1 MASIGFAAVATT
13 FRKPKDG
20 TISGLVG
27 WVNQGTPGRPTLS
40 SNGAVLRGRPP
51 EMDGSP
57 SPILVSSPPRGVA
70 VLPEVLRG
78 SSDVEAAKEPV
89 FDAPSRREASSE
101 ALAQS

>member
-1 MASIGFAAVATT
+1 
-13 FRKPKDG
+13 
-20 TISGLVG
+20 
-27 WVNQGTPGRPTLS
+27 
-40 SNGAVLRGRPP
+40 
-51 EMDGSP
+51 MDGSP